1 MIVDTITK
9 AKYVMVQVIANCNP
23 SCHLEYLIAI
33 KKMKVV
39 IKSVIVVNGKAW
51 LSIGI
56 DEAANVANPDP
67 LVNNSTNDLMSQ
79 GKPKQNRMSKIFDPK
94 ELQIAMSASL
104 CFFTKI
110 MLVIS
115 SGIDV
120 PAARIVIPETLSGIP
135 NV

>member
-1 MIVDTITK
+1 
-9 AKYVMVQVIANCNP
+9 
-23 SCHLEYLIAI
+23 
-33 KKMKVV
+33 
-39 IKSVIVVNGKAW
+39 
-51 LSIGI
+51 
-56 DEAANVANPDP
+56 
-67 LVNNSTNDLMSQ
+67 MSQ

-104 CFFTKI
+104 RFFTKI